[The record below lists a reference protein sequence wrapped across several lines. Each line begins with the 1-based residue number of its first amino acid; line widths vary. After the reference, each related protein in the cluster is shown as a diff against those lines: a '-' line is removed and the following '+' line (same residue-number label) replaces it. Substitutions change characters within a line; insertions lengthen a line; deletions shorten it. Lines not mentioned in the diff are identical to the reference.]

1 MSWSDLSPRVRAR
14 LRRACLER
22 DGYRCQLRLP
32 GICTTIATT
41 ADHIVDRA
49 VAGDGLDN
57 LRAACAS
64 CNSSRGEPGRED
76 PEPRSG
82 GWV

>member
-1 MSWSDLSPRVRAR
+1 MSWSSLPGRTRAR
-14 LRRACLER
+14 LRLACLQR
-22 DGYRCQLRLP
+22 DGYRCQLKLE
-32 GICTTIATT
+32 GCTTIATT

-57 LRAACAS
+57 LRAACAW
-64 CNSSRGEPGRED
+64 CNGSRGKPGRHD

>member
-1 MSWSDLSPRVRAR
+1 MSWSELPPRVRSR

-22 DGYRCQLRLP
+22 DGYRCQIRKP

-57 LRAACAS
+57 LRAACAA
-64 CNSSRGEPGRED
+64 CNYSRGQPGRDD
-76 PEPRSG
+76 PAPRSG

>member
-1 MSWSDLSPRVRAR
+1 MSWSDLSPRERAR
-14 LRRACLER
+14 LRAIVLQR
-22 DGYRCQLRLP
+22 DGHRCQIRKP

-49 VAGDGLDN
+49 IAGDGPDN
-57 LRAACAS
+57 LRAACGP
-64 CNSSRGEPGRED
+64 CNFSRGMPGRED